1 MIRAYSGKLG
11 QGMTFH
17 HQLEH
22 ELARPSGNS
31 LIAFSLQVPM
41 GLWTRK
47 TSHGGR
53 SCTDVQQWLRN
64 AEERRA

>member
-1 MIRAYSGKLG
+1 
-11 QGMTFH
+11 MTDLA
-17 HQLEH
+17 QLHH
-22 ELARPSGNS
+22 ELSRPEGSS
-31 LIAFSLQVPM
+31 LIAFSLQVAM

-64 AEERRA
+64 AEERRS